1 MAVPIKDELLYRGC
15 NPNPEIITPSKEIIK
30 IGSLLDSL
38 NLKESILPKESLK
51 KVLKTSREFLNT
63 YYDLHFVPC
72 NIEYK
77 RLFWSLELS
86 GNINPFKLPIRR
98 VKDVDDFYGSLRES
112 ILATAENSTITFRG
126 IELPKN
132 ITKLSSLSYTHE
144 ITHTQL
150 NHMPGLIQEYYNT
163 EFLSIFNELL
173 HAFYT
178 KDSESLLREH
188 DAKRLNELKIIINEL
203 DKYQDTE
210 DDEIRNVLLEGSSY
224 LESTLKA
231 YNLFVRYYYSR
242 ESERKYI
249 IQQLQRVIDGE
260 ITLEEIL
267 NILDVSLENSQDIK
281 TIKKYLK
288 R

>member
-1 MAVPIKDELLYRGC
+1 MAIPIQDELIYRGC
-15 NPNPEIITPSKEIIK
+15 KPNPEIIIPSKEIIQ

-38 NLKESILPKESLK
+38 NLKESILPKEILK

-72 NIEYK
+72 DIEYK
-77 RLFWSLELS
+77 RLFWNFEVS
-86 GNINPFKLPIRR
+86 GNINPFKLPITRIEYE
-98 VKDVDDFYGSLRES
+98 DDFYGCLRES
-112 ILATAENSTITFRG
+112 ILADSENSTISFRG

-132 ITKLSSLSYTHE
+132 ITKISSLSYTHE

-178 KDSESLLREH
+178 KDGESLLREH
-188 DAKRLNELKIIINEL
+188 DARRLNELKIIINEL
-203 DKYQDTE
+203 DKYHDTK
-210 DDEIRNVLLEGSSY
+210 DDEIKNVLLEGSSY

-231 YNLFVRYYYSR
+231 YSLFIRYYYSTD
-242 ESERKYI
+242 SERKYI
-249 IQQLQRVIDGE
+249 VSQLQRAIDGE

-267 NILDVSLENSQDIK
+267 TILDISLENSQDIK
-281 TIKKYLK
+281 SLKKYMS